1 MIEVVP
7 KATPFLLSIHAM
19 KTLGACIDLENNQ
32 CYLEKLG
39 RSLQLRQGR
48 NGLYLVNLQELCLP
62 DEEKTHDS
70 FHVNSTA
77 TAASRVSSSHDS
89 CSTKVFLRIMPSQ
102 REVTEALKATAQS
115 VVESL
120 KFLLVILMSQLE
132 AVDPERAVLD
142 DQAQA
147 IQRLNNEVMSQ
158 RNRIEEIAHLLRQPA
173 VRIQPVHCS
182 HLRRQVRACG
192 FGRTSY
198 GRNIPTNEDSG
209 NSDITKGRTDP
220 SYGES
225 FSSGTIES
233 GKLSSADLNNTN
245 SGGSSSNNDAGNP
258 TGSYCP
264 SSGVMGQQAYLM
276 GKEACFLKKFH
287 EVYESDPGTSSGSV
301 QGQVLSLQPDS
312 GDVRLSDVLP
322 KPEREWNEAST
333 SESARPSA

>member
-158 RNRIEEIAHLLRQPA
+158 RNRIEEIAHLLRQPGSPSRSEFNLSTALISDDESEHVDLAGLPMAETSPPTRTPATVTSQRAAPTRAMVNPSVPAPSNPANYPAPTSTTPTA
-173 VRIQPVHCS
+173 VV
-182 HLRRQVRACG
+182 AAA
-192 FGRTSY
+192 T
-198 GRNIPTNEDSG
+198 T
-209 NSDITKGRTDP
+209 
-220 SYGES
+220 
-225 FSSGTIES
+225 
-233 GKLSSADLNNTN
+233 
-245 SGGSSSNNDAGNP
+245 
-258 TGSYCP
+258 
-264 SSGVMGQQAYLM
+264 M
-276 GKEACFLKKFH
+276 
-287 EVYESDPGTSSGSV
+287 PGTQLVHTAQALESWGNKRISWGK
-301 QGQVLSLQPDS
+301 
-312 GDVRLSDVLP
+312 RH
-322 KPEREWNEAST
+322 AS
-333 SESARPSA
+333 